1 MTLNLCVLYLVSLKE
16 SKLSHESSI
25 LGGLQEQM
33 QIFSGEQ
40 KHPTYVLCDPTD

>member
-1 MTLNLCVLYLVSLKE
+1 MTLNLSILYSVYLKE

-33 QIFSGEQ
+33 QIFSGKQ
-40 KHPTYVLCDPTD
+40 DYRTYVVCDPTD

>member
-1 MTLNLCVLYLVSLKE
+1 MTLNLCILYVVSLKE

-33 QIFSGEQ
+33 QISSG
-40 KHPTYVLCDPTD
+40 K